1 MTTES
6 ISLLTVILIHFSL
19 VVAGLSIS
27 NYIDLIRF
35 VARVHALPI
44 LSCIIASIF
53 AIVGINIVSKVFL
66 IITLFLLLIALLR
79 TWRSIVYYFKDLQ
92 EQKAKDPLI
101 KNNEK

>member
-6 ISLLTVILIHFSL
+6 ISLLTVILVHFSL
-19 VVAGLSIS
+19 VVAALSIS
-27 NYIDLIRF
+27 NHIDLIRF

-66 IITLFLLLIALLR
+66 IIALFLLLVALLR

-92 EQKAKDPLI
+92 EQKAKDLPI